1 MKKFLR
7 IIFLRIPIGFVLF
20 SLAAVL
26 ILKYVPVYYTPLMLK
41 RTIEFR
47 GDSKFRTEKKWTPI
61 EKISP
66 YMPHAAVLGED
77 GNFYSHNGFDWDEI
91 ENMLQEHVEDG
102 KKIRGCS
109 TISQQT
115 AKNVFTLCTGTWLRK
130 ASEAWWTV
138 LIELIWGKERIMEVY
153 LNVAEMGKG
162 IYGVEAASEH
172 YFRHDASHMSRSESA
187 ALVCCLPNPLKRT
200 PARMIEKNS
209 AKYRRILRNL

>member
-1 MKKFLR
+1 
-7 IIFLRIPIGFVLF
+7 
-20 SLAAVL
+20 
-26 ILKYVPVYYTPLMLK
+26 MLK
-41 RTIEFR
+41 RTVEYR
-47 GDSKFRTEKKWTPI
+47 NDPKFHTQKKWVPI
-61 EKISP
+61 ENISSN
-66 YMPHAAVLGED
+66 MSRAAVLGED
-77 GNFYSHNGFDWDEI
+77 GNFYSHSGFEWHEI
-91 ENMLQEHVEDG
+91 KNMLQEHVEDG

-115 AKNVFTLCTGTWLRK
+115 AKNVFTFCSHTWLRK

-172 YFRHDASHMSRSESA
+172 YYRHSAAKMNRSEAS

-200 PARMIEKNS
+200 PARIMEKNS
-209 AKYRRILRNL
+209 AKYRMIMRNI